1 MSETLRL
8 RPLAPTDETVLRRF
22 HEQLRADDFEFL
34 QAEGTW
40 DDIIATHEREAR
52 GIDLPPGRV
61 RADFLV
67 AEVAGQ
73 PVGRTSIRYEL
84 NDFLFDLGGHV
95 GYAVAPEF
103 RRRGY
108 AQQILSRSVDRL
120 RSAGIMN
127 VLVTCD
133 ETNTASARVIE
144 ACGGVLEDV
153 RETGDGQAKCRYW
166 IGADSG
172 FPQSV
177 ATANTTDLG
186 HTAP

>member
-1 MSETLRL
+1 MSQILQL
-8 RPLAPTDETVLRRF
+8 RPLNPADETVMRDF

-34 QAEGTW
+34 QAEGAW
-40 DDIIATHEREAR
+40 DDIIAAHEREAR

-61 RADFLV
+61 RAEFLV
-67 AEVAGQ
+67 AEVDGR

-108 AQQILSRSVDRL
+108 AQQILSRSVERL
-120 RSAGIMN
+120 RSAGVES

-133 ETNTASARVIE
+133 DTNIASASVIE
-144 ACGGVLEDV
+144 RCGGVLEDV
-153 RETGDGQAKCRYW
+153 RENSDGPPKRRYW

-172 FPQSV
+172 FPQSASTV
-177 ATANTTDLG
+177 STSAAVTAD
-186 HTAP
+186 P